1 MKIILSS
8 AKTMREDPS
17 LSCTDLPVF
26 VNEAEHLLGRLRAMT
41 PQQRKKFWDCSD
53 KLAAANDEILFQ
65 TDLRED
71 LTPAYACFQGTV
83 FRHADFRSLGES
95 AKEYMQEHVR
105 ILSGL
110 YGILRPYDGIR
121 SYRLEMG
128 SSFADGPVYA
138 YWGDRICTQLH
149 GEVIIGLASQEY
161 AQAVTRSHIAGD
173 RYITVTFRQM
183 KNGRPV
189 VQATAS
195 KAARGDMVRW
205 ICERRITDPE
215 ELKDFRNGYTYEESL
230 SSADEFVFMKGQ
242 L

>member
-17 LSCTDLPVF
+17 PACTDLPVF
-26 VNEAEHLLGRLRAMT
+26 ADEAEHLLAKLRALT
-41 PQQRKKFWDCSD
+41 PQQRKKFWGCSD

-65 TDLRED
+65 TDLRKD
-71 LTPAYACFQGTV
+71 LTPAYACFEGTV
-83 FRHADFRSLGES
+83 FRHADFRSLSGT

-110 YGILRPYDGIR
+110 YGILKPYDGIR

-128 SSFADGPVYA
+128 SSFSDGSMYA
-138 YWGDRICTQLH
+138 YWQDRICAQLH
-149 GEVIIGLASQEY
+149 GEIIVDLASKEY
-161 AQAVTRSHIAGD
+161 AQAVSRYLREGD
-173 RYITVTFRQM
+173 RYITVTFKQM

-195 KAARGDMVRW
+195 KAARGDMARW
-205 ICERRITDPE
+205 ICERGITDPE
-215 ELKDFRNGYTYEESL
+215 ELKEFRNGYTYEESL